1 MTDVITIE
9 PGYELKQL
17 DVEVYGNDKK
27 GENSRTWI

>member
-9 PGYELKQL
+9 PGYEL